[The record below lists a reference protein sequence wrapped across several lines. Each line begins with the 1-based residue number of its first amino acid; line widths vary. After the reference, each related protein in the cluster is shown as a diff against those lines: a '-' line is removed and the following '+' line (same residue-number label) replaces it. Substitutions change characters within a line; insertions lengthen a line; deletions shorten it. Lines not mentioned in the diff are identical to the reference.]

1 MTYAY
6 TFIIMLGFWLLLSG
20 KFDPFHLTLGV
31 ISAAL
36 VSWSSAPLL
45 FRDQTRRHRLAE
57 AGRFLL
63 YLPWILKEIFKSTLQ
78 VTILALH
85 PNMRRPLTPHLV
97 RFRTRLQSTAA
108 RVTLANSITLTPGTI
123 TIRIEDD
130 LFLVHALTD
139 DLAAGLPGEMEKRV
153 AGIFGEA
160 GR

>member
-1 MTYAY
+1 MPYVY

-36 VSWSSAPLL
+36 VSWSSAHLL
-45 FRDQTRRHRLAE
+45 FFDHQRRGRLAE

-63 YLPWILKEIFKSTLQ
+63 YIPWILKEIFKSTIQ
-78 VTILALH
+78 VTLLALH
-85 PNMRRPLTPHLV
+85 PAMLKKISPHIV
-97 RFRTRLQSTAA
+97 TFHTRLQSTAA

-130 LFLVHALTD
+130 KFLVHALTA
-139 DLAAGLPGEMEKRV
+139 DLAEGMPGEMEDRI
-153 AGIFGEA
+153 ARIFGEDKA
-160 GR
+160 